1 MKYIIYDEN
10 SHVLDVPFTLLAKGI
25 LYAESK
31 KFDQIKLINPVKARF
46 LAIDQ

>member
-1 MKYIIYDEN
+1 MKDIVYDEN

-25 LYAESK
+25 LYVESK